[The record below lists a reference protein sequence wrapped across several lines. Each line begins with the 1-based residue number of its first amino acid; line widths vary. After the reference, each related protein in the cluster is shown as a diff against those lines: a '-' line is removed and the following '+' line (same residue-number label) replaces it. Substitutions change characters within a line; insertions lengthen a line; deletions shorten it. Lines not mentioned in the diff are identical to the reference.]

1 MQQVSNPS
9 RGFSLTEIMV
19 ACLALGIMLIPVFM
33 MFSQGSAGTTKNR
46 NDILAQQHASNL
58 LAYATSLNYDDTFL
72 KTGSQEVN
80 EKKVNS
86 SDGTEIDL
94 SISEDIF
101 KRSME
106 IKEYTFPGFTYAY
119 KLITVS
125 VKWSQTGDKKSEN
138 NREIKI
144 SGLLN
149 K

>member
-1 MQQVSNPS
+1 MQNKSNPS
-9 RGFSLTEIMV
+9 QGFSLTEIMV

-33 MFSQGSAGTTKNR
+33 MFSQGTAGTTKNR

-58 LAYATSLNYDDTFL
+58 LAYATSLNYDDAFL
-72 KTGSQEVN
+72 KAGLQEVK

-94 SISEDIF
+94 SISEEIF
-101 KRSME
+101 KRTME
-106 IKEYTFPGFTYAY
+106 IKEYTFPDFTNAY

-125 VKWSQTGDKKSEN
+125 VKWSQAGEKANDTKK
-138 NREIKI
+138 EIKI